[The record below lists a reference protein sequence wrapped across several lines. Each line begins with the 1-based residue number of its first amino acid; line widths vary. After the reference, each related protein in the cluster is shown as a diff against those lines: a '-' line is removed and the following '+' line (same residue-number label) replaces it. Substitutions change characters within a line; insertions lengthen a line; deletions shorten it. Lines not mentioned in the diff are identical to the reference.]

1 MNLKRKLALLAAPI
15 AAVGAL
21 GIWAAPALAGSG
33 SATPGS
39 DSTTKAPAAEAGDV
53 GPDLGPNVGP
63 DVNLE
68 QTGGLNVNDGPDVA
82 GGN

>member
-1 MNLKRKLALLAAPI
+1 MHIKRKLALLAVPM

-21 GIWAAPALAGSG
+21 GILAAPALAG
-33 SATPGS
+33 AA
-39 DSTTKAPAAEAGDV
+39 APAANLASEVKATAPEAGDV

-63 DVNLE
+63 NVNLE
-68 QTGGLNVNDGPDVA
+68 QTGGSNVNDGPDVA